1 MKRIVLSL
9 VLFIAVISAW
19 SNPIESNLISRFW
32 FEPENILQI
41 ELSRYVGLFQAAE
54 IIYLDAEDSL
64 TIQVN
69 PNATSVQQINIL
81 QSINTPESGFF
92 TIRILRQF
100 EETVH
105 WGAGLEND
113 LSSLNGTE
121 CAVHILYTNLYGDS
135 VFGWAKDISPAVC
148 GPDYCSARFNYRVE
162 CTDLSGFPLAGVS
175 VYNSQ
180 SAGSAFVNPAITNS
194 AGIATGELYPMK
206 TRIWVTNPVTNETVY
221 SHQFFAEPGAVMP
234 FSVQLPVSVEDSNIT
249 TAVPKLVLYPS
260 VVNPNLQKT
269 IHISFSTKLTGKA
282 KLVLYDL
289 KGRYVAETIYNQDE
303 VEWQLPKL
311 SSGIYFVRL
320 SHQGKALGTAKLIIL
335 K

>member
-1 MKRIVLSL
+1 MKRIVLFVL
-9 VLFIAVISAW
+9 LFIAVISAW
-19 SNPIESNLISRFW
+19 SNPIEPNLISRFW

-41 ELSRYVGLFQAAE
+41 ELSQFVGLFQAAE
-54 IIYLDAEDSL
+54 ITYLDAEDSL

-69 PNATSVQQINIL
+69 PNATSVQQFNMP

-92 TIRILRQF
+92 TIRIPQQF

-105 WGAGLEND
+105 WGADLEND

-135 VFGWAKDISPAVC
+135 VYGWAKDISPAVC
-148 GPDYCSARFNYRVE
+148 GPDYCSARFIYRVE

-180 SAGSAFVNPAITNS
+180 SLGGTLINPAITNS

-206 TRIWVTNPVTNETVY
+206 TLLWVTNPITNETTFNT
-221 SHQFFAEPGAVMP
+221 QFFAEPGAVMP

-303 VEWQLPKL
+303 VEWQLPEL

-320 SHQGKALGTAKLIIL
+320 SHQDKALGTAKLIIL